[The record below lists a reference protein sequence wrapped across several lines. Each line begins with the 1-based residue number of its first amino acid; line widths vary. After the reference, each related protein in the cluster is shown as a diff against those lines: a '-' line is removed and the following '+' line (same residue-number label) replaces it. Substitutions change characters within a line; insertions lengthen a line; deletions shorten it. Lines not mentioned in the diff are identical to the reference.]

1 MGHLYTGIKGGGSYV
16 STPIQPEP
24 RRLPL
29 YAPLPLP
36 NLRAAVI
43 AVEWGADRRKE
54 TVRQKTESFGR
65 LVGDP
70 EEVEGGCFAQGIR
83 SLGSAALNACE

>member
-1 MGHLYTGIKGGGSYV
+1 MGYLYTGIKGGGSFV
-16 STPIQPEP
+16 STPLQPEP
-24 RRLPL
+24 RKLPL
-29 YAPLPLP
+29 FDPLPLS

-54 TVRQKTESFGR
+54 VVRQKTESFGR

-70 EEVEGGCFAQGIR
+70 ENGVEGGCFAQGIR
-83 SLGSAALNACE
+83 QVSRSFER